1 MDDSTTNKNRAAVK
15 VGAAV
20 TLSTMEEY
28 FQLLISKEP
37 KWKTRVFVEIVEML
51 RWFAG
56 KQIRNV
62 AAVGGNIVTGSP
74 ISDLNPIF
82 MSAGCTLELA
92 SKANGAVTT
101 RNVPFDDKF
110 YTGYRRNI
118 ITPEEVLVSITI
130 PCTHQNEQF
139 VAFKQVS
146 NQQ

>member
-1 MDDSTTNKNRAAVK
+1 
-15 VGAAV
+15 
-20 TLSTMEEY
+20 
-28 FQLLISKEP
+28 
-37 KWKTRVFVEIVEML
+37 ML

-62 AAVGGNIVTGSP
+62 AAVGGNIVTGKILYTNIVLILYLYLEVAIIFIFPWNVGSP

-110 YTGYRRNI
+110 YTGYRRNV

-139 VAFKQVS
+139 VAFKQVG
-146 NQQ
+146 N